1 MLFGITMIVFT
12 VEDDDQLLCC
22 VLREGRWLGAFS
34 DTYDALLLDDILV
47 EGMQDRFTE
56 LDSVRLSCWR
66 K

>member
-1 MLFGITMIVFT
+1 MIVFT

-66 K
+66 T

>member
-1 MLFGITMIVFT
+1 MIVFT

>member
-1 MLFGITMIVFT
+1 VLFGITMIVFT

>member
-66 K
+66 T